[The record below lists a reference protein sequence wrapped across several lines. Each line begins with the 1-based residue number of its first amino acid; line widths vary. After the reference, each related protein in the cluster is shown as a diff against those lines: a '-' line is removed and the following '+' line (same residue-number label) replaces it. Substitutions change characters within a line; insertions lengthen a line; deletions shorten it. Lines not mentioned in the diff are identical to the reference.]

1 MTNTAF
7 TVREMREVDLP
18 TCLEFTQ
25 QVKWPHRTGDWQLH
39 FSQGNGSIIENA
51 QGDIVGCILWWDYG
65 DEYATVGL
73 VVVPAH
79 MQGNGLGR
87 KLMDTVMSQTGER
100 SLQLVATVA
109 GKRLYQQ
116 CGFTEA
122 ALIYQVQGQWAG
134 AVEPLSSDAG
144 IKPLDTNNLADIII
158 IDDAA
163 YGCSR
168 ASLLTAVAQQ
178 GKGLVA
184 YRDGKAVGYAMLR
197 TSGHGQT
204 LGPVL
209 ADDDDTAKALISQL
223 LASETGFI
231 RFDLTERAKG
241 IQPWLESLGLA
252 QVDEVSLMVK
262 GEFLPARASGSHI
275 YSLVSQAFG

>member
-1 MTNTAF
+1 M
-7 TVREMREVDLP
+7 
-18 TCLEFTQ
+18 
-25 QVKWPHRTGDWQLH
+25 
-39 FSQGNGSIIENA
+39 
-51 QGDIVGCILWWDYG
+51 
-65 DEYATVGL
+65 
-73 VVVPAH
+73 
-79 MQGNGLGR
+79 
-87 KLMDTVMSQTGER
+87 
-100 SLQLVATVA
+100 
-109 GKRLYQQ
+109 
-116 CGFTEA
+116 
-122 ALIYQVQGQWAG
+122 AG

-144 IKPLDTNNLADIII
+144 IKPLDSSNLADIIAM
-158 IDDAA
+158 DTAA

-184 YRDGKAVGYAMLR
+184 YRDGKAVGFAMLR

-262 GEFLPARASGSHI
+262 GEFLPARASGPHI

>member
-1 MTNTAF
+1 M
-7 TVREMREVDLP
+7 
-18 TCLEFTQ
+18 
-25 QVKWPHRTGDWQLH
+25 GDWQLH

-122 ALIYQVQGQWAG
+122 ALIYQVQGQLAG
-134 AVEPLSSDAG
+134 AVEPLPDLRECPLGVLSILGAG
-144 IKPLDTNNLADIII
+144 
-158 IDDAA
+158 
-163 YGCSR
+163 SR
-168 ASLLTAVAQQ
+168 DGLGDGLVLFERRAQFGTLSQQ
-178 GKGLVA
+178 GLYPLHVMSVKLAIEVGHQLFFRSGAGLVVM
-184 YRDGKAVGYAMLR
+184 RHMGICFVHDCLPG
-197 TSGHGQT
+197 
-204 LGPVL
+204 VL
-209 ADDDDTAKALISQL
+209 FQL
-223 LASETGFI
+223 
-231 RFDLTERAKG
+231 
-241 IQPWLESLGLA
+241 SLWAGL
-252 QVDEVSLMVK
+252 SCP
-262 GEFLPARASGSHI
+262 GASGLPSK
-275 YSLVSQAFG
+275 